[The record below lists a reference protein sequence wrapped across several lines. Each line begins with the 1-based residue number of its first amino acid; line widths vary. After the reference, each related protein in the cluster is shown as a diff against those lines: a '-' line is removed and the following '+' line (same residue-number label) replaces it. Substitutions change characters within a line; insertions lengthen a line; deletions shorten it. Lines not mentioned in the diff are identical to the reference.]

1 LSQVFIKG
9 LLLTGNEFMNEIMI
23 ENDKL
28 VVIWGVIA
36 SLFIFVI
43 TLQYEINQDR
53 HQFEL
58 AAGKITAEIQETFDK
73 IIKINREFSALY
85 YLTNEVDQ
93 NAFDFLTGS
102 LIRQNSFIETIYF
115 AEKINTSDKSEY
127 EHLLE
132 EQGYTGFKVKSFP
145 GNLYADSINPDYL
158 FPIKYIEPYSVKS
171 SGWFGLDI
179 LTFSV
184 IQQSLS
190 VERKLSELVYSV
202 DVKGMNKLF
211 ASRIFFNGYS
221 NGANDLLDD
230 AFGIL
235 LYKIDVAQFFTH
247 QFLSEYDSVKLSL
260 SDKPLYSIRYNQQ
273 NELFSKE
280 FVVRNKIE
288 LFKQD
293 FQIEIKRVKGIFQF
307 SLLFPLLVLSVGLM
321 LAFFGWHA
329 FRTNKIRNKFLA
341 EQNNVVE
348 REVRKKT
355 KELTS
360 AYARQ
365 LALTEELEAFSYSV
379 SHDLRSPLRTLDGF
393 ARALEEDFGHKLN
406 DEARDFISRICNA
419 SERMGSL
426 IDALL
431 SLSRITRKELIIETF
446 NISDVAKTI
455 SGTLMEEE
463 PERNVIFKIQPDIIV
478 DADKNLVEVV
488 LDNLIRNAW
497 KYSQR
502 EEQSIIEFGTKELD
516 NQQVFY
522 VEDNGVGFDMEYSER
537 LFGSFQRLHHQ
548 NDFEG
553 DGIGLATAKRIILR
567 HTGRIWAEATVDK
580 GAIFYFTLV
589 E

>member
-1 LSQVFIKG
+1 
-9 LLLTGNEFMNEIMI
+9 MNRTVIN
-23 ENDKL
+23 NDKL
-28 VVIWGVIA
+28 VIVWGVIA

-58 AAGKITAEIQETFDK
+58 SSGKITTEIQDAFDK
-73 IIKINREFSALY
+73 ISKINREFSALY

-93 NAFDFLTGS
+93 NAFNFLAGS
-102 LIRQNSFIETIYF
+102 LIRQNNFIETIYF
-115 AEKINTSDKSEY
+115 AEKINASIKSGY
-127 EHLLE
+127 EHSLE
-132 EQGYTGFKVKSFP
+132 EQGYTGFRIKPFP
-145 GNLYADSINPDYL
+145 GDLFADSINPDYL
-158 FPIKYIEPYSVKS
+158 FPIKFIEPYSVKS
-171 SGWFGLDI
+171 SRWFGLDI

-184 IQQSLS
+184 IQQSLN
-190 VERKLSELVYSV
+190 VERKLSELVYSI
-202 DVKGMNKLF
+202 DVKDKNKLF

-221 NGANDLLDD
+221 NESSGSLND

-235 LYKIDVAQFFTH
+235 LYKIDVTQFFSH
-247 QFLSEYDSVKLSL
+247 HFLSKYDSVSLSL
-260 SDKPLYSIRYNQQ
+260 SGKRLYSIQDNLQKS
-273 NELFSKE
+273 LFSKE

-293 FQIEIKRVKGIFQF
+293 FQVEIKRVKGVFQF
-307 SLLFPLLVLSVGLM
+307 SLLLPLLVLSVGLM
-321 LAFFGWHA
+321 LAFLGWHV
-329 FRTNKIRNKFLA
+329 FRTNEIRNKLLA

-406 DEARDFISRICNA
+406 DEAKDFINRICNA

-431 SLSRITRKELIIETF
+431 SLSRITRKELVIETF

-455 SGTLMEEE
+455 SETLMEEE
-463 PERNVIFKIQPDIIV
+463 PERDVIFKIQSDIIV
-478 DADKNLVEVV
+478 DADKNLVQVV

-502 EEQSIIEFGTKELD
+502 EEQSVIEFGTKQLD
-516 NQQVFY
+516 NKQVFY
-522 VEDNGVGFDMEYSER
+522 VKDNGVGFDMEYSER